1 MQLFRQDDIQPTQGS
16 ADVGGEPPFS
26 GHVLISQDWLNEYGS
41 NHPEFEVPDLSDH
54 DFLRPDVTI
63 EENFELMRAHV
74 QKERE
79 KVKEWQDHKYHPS
92 KWHSGLSSR
101 VWPFNLPLDARPQ
114 PKSYCPGPCKPA
126 NTAEGD
132 KCLQCEYNLREC
144 YNGPT
149 KEGKCTTCQ
158 GAKSIKEHLKSLG
171 KKDKASG
178 QTRRCYWPQQEFFL
192 NDFHSVKLFHKDCR
206 WIESNTAEA
215 KAEHAQDEGKK
226 QAARAKKD
234 ARARKE
240 EQKAQAAIARS
251 RERARKAAETA
262 MKQKQEATSATG
274 QLYPLPRAPFSGTQT
289 TSIGSAPLPRTVR
302 AMSRSTG
309 ILDPVAQGLIS
320 ASRRELPQEP
330 TVSRAI
336 ESTKNNRG
344 TKRTRE
350 IDVGELDI
358 PAKRPRDEISAVA
371 LSPCGDSMLSA
382 SENSQGLAVTGPVHA
397 TPLPDDHLETQ
408 YDLLEKRRD
417 QYYLAGDY
425 MEAAQIQ
432 AAINVAGA
440 DRALAWRL
448 IEDRS
453 SRAIME
459 NRHVMLAAWSGE
471 TLEGMVEKL
480 DAIRVTYDR
489 DQVKVTDQ
497 DRVLALRLQ
506 TALNVSLGGRYSAP
520 AAFFVRDSGFL
531 REMERL
537 ALAEQEGGPF
547 NAHRPLT
554 TVEIASILY
563 HASSIR
569 DRVFRSHVRRVL
581 EPFGIPEGVWSEDIT
596 QVVPDHIA
604 RILEALVYYAPRG

>member
-1 MQLFRQDDIQPTQGS
+1 M
-16 ADVGGEPPFS
+16 
-26 GHVLISQDWLNEYGS
+26 SQEWLNEYGS
-41 NHPEFEVPDLSDH
+41 NHPEFEVPDLSNH
-54 DFLRPDVTI
+54 DFLRPDVTL
-63 EENFELMRAHV
+63 EENFELMRAHI

-92 KWHSGLSSR
+92 KWHFGLSSR

-114 PKSYCPGPCKPA
+114 PKSYCPGPDKPA
-126 NTAEGD
+126 NTAEGN

-149 KEGKCTTCQ
+149 EEGKCTTCQ
-158 GAKSIKEHLKSLG
+158 GAKSIKEYLKSLG
-171 KKDKASG
+171 KRDQASG

-215 KAEHAQDEGKK
+215 KAEYAQDEAKK

-240 EQKAQAAIARS
+240 ERKAQAAIARS
-251 RERARKAAETA
+251 QERARKAAETA
-262 MKQKQEATSATG
+262 KKQKQEATRAAG
-274 QLYPLPRAPFSGTQT
+274 QHYPLPRAPFSGTQT
-289 TSIGSAPLPRTVR
+289 TSIGSAPLPRMVR

-309 ILDPVAQGLIS
+309 ILDLVAQGLIS
-320 ASRRELPQEP
+320 ASQRELPQEP
-330 TVSRAI
+330 SVSGAN
-336 ESTKNNRG
+336 ESTQNSRG

-350 IDVGELDI
+350 IDVSELNR
-358 PAKRPRDEISAVA
+358 PSKRPRNQSSAVA
-371 LSPCGDSMLSA
+371 LSQCGNGTLSA
-382 SENSQGLAVTGPVHA
+382 SENHQELAAVGPVGA
-397 TPLPDDHLETQ
+397 TPLPGNHVETR

-471 TLEGMVEKL
+471 TLEGMVKKL

-489 DQVKVTDQ
+489 DQAKVTDK

-506 TALNVSLGGRYSAP
+506 TALNISLGGRYSAP
-520 AAFFVRDSGFL
+520 AALLVRDSGFL

-537 ALAEQEGGPF
+537 ALAEQDGGPF
-547 NAHRPLT
+547 DAYRPLT
-554 TVEIASILY
+554 LAEIASILY
-563 HASSIR
+563 HASIIK

-581 EPFGIPEGVWSEDIT
+581 EPFGIPEGAWSEDIT
-596 QVVPDHIA
+596 QIVPDHIA